1 MSGGV
6 SVQAHDDAVAA
17 FRRFN
22 RVYTRFIGTLDEAFL
37 HSDFTL
43 SEARILYELATRNA
57 PKASELAE
65 SLGIDPG
72 FLSRVLSK
80 FERSGLLRKKASAK
94 DARYA
99 ELLLTARGRSAFE
112 KLNKLSQDQATS
124 ILSSLPLPSRSE
136 LIHCMQSV
144 ERLLSKSDAARTPF
158 VLRPHRIGD
167 MGWVVYSE
175 AVGYAEQFG
184 WDASFEALVAKIA
197 QEFIANF
204 DPARERCWIAELDG
218 QHVGHIFLVK
228 HPTEPGTAKLRLLF
242 VDRSARGRG
251 LGKTLVNECIR
262 FARTAGYRKVVLWTQ
277 SILASAHR
285 IYQTAGFRL
294 VKEEPHRSFGHDLIG
309 QEWELKLP

>member
-1 MSGGV
+1 MTASAA
-6 SVQAHDDAVAA
+6 SPAPDDPVTA

-22 RVYTRFIGTLDEAFL
+22 RMYTRFIGTLDEAFL
-37 HSDFTL
+37 HSDFSL
-43 SEARILYELATRNA
+43 SEARILYEVATRTA

-72 FLSRVLSK
+72 YLSRVLSK
-80 FERSGLLRKKASAK
+80 FECSGLLRKKVSAK

-99 ELLLTARGRSAFE
+99 ELLLTTRGRSAFE

-124 ILSSLPLPSRSE
+124 ILSSLPLPTRSE

-144 ERLLSKSDAARTPF
+144 ERLLSKPDAALTPF

-175 AVGYAEQFG
+175 AVGYAEQYG
-184 WDASFEALVAKIA
+184 WDESFEALVARIA
-197 QEFIANF
+197 QEFIESF
-204 DPARERCWIAELDG
+204 DPARERCWVAELDG

-228 HPTEPGTAKLRLLF
+228 HPTEPGAAKLRLLF

-251 LGKTLVNECIR
+251 LGETLVNECIR
-262 FARTAGYRKVVLWTQ
+262 FARTTGYRKVVLWTQ
-277 SILASAHR
+277 SILTSAHR
-285 IYQTAGFRL
+285 IYQKAGFRL
-294 VKEEPHRSFGHDLIG
+294 VKEEPHHSFGHDLIG
-309 QEWELKLP
+309 QEWELNLP